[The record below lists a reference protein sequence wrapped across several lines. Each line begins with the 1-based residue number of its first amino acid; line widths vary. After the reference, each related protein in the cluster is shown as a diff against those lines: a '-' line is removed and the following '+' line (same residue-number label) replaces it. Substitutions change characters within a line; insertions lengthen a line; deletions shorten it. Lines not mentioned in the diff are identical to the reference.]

1 MLASIAVGGCG
12 TSEADFRGSAPP
24 EGIRLPSFSLRE
36 HSGRVTRSDEL
47 QGKVVLVTFLDTQCT
62 EACPVI
68 AGQIG
73 VGLELLSP
81 DERNRVVALAV
92 SSDPKEDTAPSVRT
106 FMRRHHVEGQLR
118 YLLGS
123 ERELQPVWEAFHV
136 LPSADTG
143 DDELHSAPLRIF
155 APDGVWVSTLHADAD
170 LTPENLAHDIRA
182 ALD

>member
-12 TSEADFRGSAPP
+12 TSEEDFRGSAPP

-106 FMRRHHVEGQLR
+106 FLRRHHVEGQLR

-123 ERELQPVWEAFHV
+123 ERELRPVWEAFHV